1 MQLSRTE
8 VQYIKQVPDAGLAE
22 ADAAHCALLLN
33 TQLYLPLQDLIEASI
48 PVKESP
54 NETQEKHQYHSD

>member
-1 MQLSRTE
+1 MRLSRTE
-8 VQYIKQVPDAGLAE
+8 VQYIKQVPNAGLAK

-33 TQLYLPLQDLIEASI
+33 TQLYLPLQDSIEVSI
-48 PVKESP
+48 PVKESL

>member
-8 VQYIKQVPDAGLAE
+8 VQCIKQVSDPGLAE
-22 ADAAHCALLLN
+22 ADASHCAPLPN
-33 TQLYLPLQDLIEASI
+33 TQLYLPLQDSIEVSI

-54 NETQEKHQYHSD
+54 NETQGKHQYHSD

>member
-8 VQYIKQVPDAGLAE
+8 VQRIKQFPGAGLGE
-22 ADAAHCALLLN
+22 ADAAHRALLQN

-48 PVKESP
+48 PVKESL

>member
-8 VQYIKQVPDAGLAE
+8 VQCIKQIPDAGLAE
-22 ADAAHCALLLN
+22 ADARCAPLPN
-33 TQLYLPLQDLIEASI
+33 TQLYLPLQDLIEVSI
-48 PVKESP
+48 PVKESL

>member
-8 VQYIKQVPDAGLAE
+8 VQCKKQGAGAGLAA
-22 ADAAHCALLLN
+22 ADVARCAPLPN
-33 TQLYLPLQDLIEASI
+33 TQLYLPLQDLIEAII
-48 PVKESP
+48 PVKESL

>member
-8 VQYIKQVPDAGLAE
+8 VQCMYQVPDEGLAE
-22 ADAAHCALLLN
+22 ADAAHCALLRN
-33 TQLYLPLQDLIEASI
+33 TQLYLPLQDLIEESI
-48 PVKESP
+48 PVKKSL

>member
-8 VQYIKQVPDAGLAE
+8 VPCIKQVPDAGLAE
-22 ADAAHCALLLN
+22 ADAAHCAPLLN

-48 PVKESP
+48 PVKESL
-54 NETQEKHQYHSD
+54 NETQVKHQYHID

>member
-48 PVKESP
+48 PVKESL

>member
-8 VQYIKQVPDAGLAE
+8 VQCIKQVPDAGLGE
-22 ADAAHCALLLN
+22 ADAAHCAPLPN

-48 PVKESP
+48 PVKESL